1 MIRNLSASSL
11 FACLLALA
19 TIRASSTD
27 SKSAPSCP
35 NDADAVLVSPGTKLN
50 DNARFPVTLEGDWE
64 RFLVAPEVEIVP
76 KSETAFWTEGPILR
90 KDVLYVSDPV
100 LALIYRITHVDGK
113 DNFEVW
119 ATQSGGLE
127 DPDENIAEPGC
138 NGMATDFLD
147 PEFVIINQQ
156 GLRRVVRCKLDEHK
170 QGGPLSRCPGL
181 EVITDSFPTASGD
194 RRYNSPN
201 DVVVHPEDGSIWFT
215 DPIYGLLEKTRFCD
229 EFSCSTGEAYLDAK
243 SEIGWK
249 GVYRVDRQHE
259 NFVELFTK
267 FHRRPNGLGFTPD
280 GSKLWV
286 ADSTNGI
293 PSWTA
298 YDMDKPWECCDA
310 NRPSQ
315 KASSVVNSV
324 SLGNWLGR
332 TEDLPSLKGGEGLSD
347 GFKFD
352 EEGYLWTSIP
362 NGFAII
368 DTVKQEV
375 ICQILL
381 GTNTSNLAFG
391 KNGQV
396 WLTGLKGIWKMKRRV
411 APAVSST
418 PASSTST
425 TAEIQKPE

>member
-1 MIRNLSASSL
+1 MIPNLSARSL
-11 FACLLALA
+11 LACLLAFA
-19 TIRASSTD
+19 SPIARASITD
-27 SKSAPSCP
+27 SKSEAFCP
-35 NDADAVLVSPGTKLN
+35 NDADVVLVSPGTKLN
-50 DNARFPVTLEGDWE
+50 ENARFPFTLEGDWE
-64 RFLVAPEVEIVP
+64 QVLVAPEIEIISR
-76 KSETAFWTEGPILR
+76 SETSFWTEGPILR
-90 KDVLYVSDPV
+90 DDVLYVSDPV
-100 LALIYRITHVDGK
+100 LALIYRITQVDGK

-127 DPDENIAEPGC
+127 DPDETIAEPGS
-138 NGMATDFLD
+138 NGMATDSLD
-147 PEFVIINQQ
+147 PDFVIINQQ
-156 GLRRVVRCKLDEHK
+156 GLRRVVRCKLDEHEP
-170 QGGPLSRCPGL
+170 GAPLSQCPGL
-181 EVITDSFPTASGD
+181 EVITDSFSTDSGD

-201 DVVVHPEDGSIWFT
+201 DVVVHREDGSIWFT
-215 DPIYGLLEKTRFCD
+215 DPIYGLLETNRFCD

-249 GVYRVDRQHE
+249 GVYRVDRK
-259 NFVELFTK
+259 NGNLVELFTK

-298 YDMDKPWECCDA
+298 YDMPDKPWESCDA
-310 NRPSQ
+310 TP
-315 KASSVVNSV
+315 KASSIVNSV
-324 SLGNWLGR
+324 SLGTWLGR
-332 TEDLPSLKGGEGLSD
+332 TEDLPFLKGGEGLSD

-362 NGFAII
+362 NGFAVI
-368 DTVKQEV
+368 DTVQQEV

-396 WLTGLKGIWKMKRRV
+396 WLTGLKGIWKIQRRIPSAAV
-411 APAVSST
+411 KSTTVSS
-418 PASSTST
+418 STV
-425 TAEIQKPE
+425 E